1 MVVVP
6 QLEGLMP
13 SQLAQVRGV
22 LEKRGYASS
31 LQLFRQ
37 LYPEVEGGE
46 RRQR

>member
-1 MVVVP
+1 
-6 QLEGLMP
+6 MP

-22 LEKRGYASS
+22 LERRGYAGS

-46 RRQR
+46 RSRR